1 MHQLKKAK
9 VMKDIANEY
18 DEFNKQLD
26 NVLEKIPS
34 DFKDTMDKIFNEMV
48 YFFENHYVI
57 PTIKVDIKDEYVEP
71 IKRIMTS
78 LGYDV
83 SIENQQF
90 SVNIGNQDKARP
102 KLVKAEKKLAELY
115 PPADEMCLHHGI
127 YLEKHV
133 DYILKDMQKIIR
145 HHAQK
150 GERSIDT
157 RCELGMS
164 TPFNTAKKQVTKIK
178 DSFEKAGYQIDVKIE
193 EHNVRRH
200 PQLKGHFNISW

>member
-164 TPFNTAKKQVTKIK
+164 TPFNTAKKHVPKIT
-178 DSFEKAGYQIDVKIE
+178 DSFENAGYQIDVKIE
-193 EHNVRRH
+193 EHNVRSH
-200 PQLKGHFNISW
+200 PQL